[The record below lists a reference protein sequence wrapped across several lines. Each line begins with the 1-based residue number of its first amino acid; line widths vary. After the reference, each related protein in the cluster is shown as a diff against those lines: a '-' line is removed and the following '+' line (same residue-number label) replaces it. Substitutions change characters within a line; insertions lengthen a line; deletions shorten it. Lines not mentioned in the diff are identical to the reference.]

1 MEDLKREN
9 EPANIKSILV
19 VILLISII
27 AGCLIYIFNLRN
39 NLSDTTEKLE
49 AITSEKE
56 LVEAQLIETE
66 ENLETANENLSF
78 ANAEIERHVE
88 RDKVLTEEIN
98 RQAEEITNLST
109 ELETCKNLVA
119 DENARW
125 QRRYEEYSTATEV
138 WVCMKALGWND
149 IVCSGIMGNLMA
161 ETGGS
166 GTFNLDWDSDGSSGY
181 GLVQWT
187 GNRRKE
193 IKNIYGDYPIVK
205 EQIQFIHDELYGVNG
220 VTRQVEQYQLDAIME
235 AETPEDCA
243 YAFAC
248 YYERCDEDYRHRR
261 SEYARWAY
269 NYFVDDY

>member
-1 MEDLKREN
+1 MEDIKREN
-9 EPANIKSILV
+9 EPVNIKSILV
-19 VILLISII
+19 VLLLISII

-39 NLSDTTEKLE
+39 DLSDTVKKLDTVT
-49 AITSEKE
+49 AEKE
-56 LVEAQLIETE
+56 LVDARLAETE
-66 ENLETANENLSF
+66 KDLETANGDLSL
-78 ANAEIERHVE
+78 ATAEIERHVE
-88 RDKVLTEEIN
+88 RDKVLTEEIT
-98 RQAEEITNLST
+98 RQAETIDELRVEIEACQALIT
-109 ELETCKNLVA
+109 

-181 GLVQWT
+181 GLAQWT
-187 GNRRKE
+187 GNRRKS
-193 IKNIYGDYPIVK
+193 IKNIYGEYPIVK

-220 VTRQVEQYQLDAIME
+220 VTCQVEQYQLDAIMD

-248 YYERCDEDYRHRR
+248 YYERCNEEYRHMR

-269 NYFVDDY
+269 NYFVDSY